1 MRITMDEIAKLAGV
15 SKATVSRV
23 LNDSECGVGEQT
35 RVRVKK
41 IAEELGYSVEQTEKK
56 KNVSFTR
63 YIALILPDITNPF
76 FADLAKSVENSLRRK
91 GYSLVLANTDFSEDN
106 EAAQIREL
114 MVKRLEGILLVP
126 SGIRAREEH
135 DLPRRYQIP
144 MVLLDRKLE
153 GISDI
158 PGVYS
163 NNEYASV
170 ISCEHL
176 IRKGARDIVFI
187 SGPLNVS
194 TSIERF
200 EGYKGARDIVFI
212 SGPLNVSTSIERFEG
227 YKAVL
232 AQHSIPFR
240 PEMCRHGSYTVESG
254 YNAVLELERSG
265 ISYSAILAA
274 NDLMALGALKAVREF
289 GYRVPEDV
297 QIIGFDNIEFSQY
310 CEPSLSTM
318 QQPTFDMGAKAVE
331 LLTGIIEKRDPV
343 QPERLIPK
351 LLMRKT
357 TR

>member
-23 LNDSECGVGEQT
+23 LNDSECGAGEQT
-35 RVRVKK
+35 RLRVKK

-56 KNVSFTR
+56 KNVPFTK

-76 FADLAKSVENSLRRK
+76 FADLAKSVEDSLRRK

-106 EAAQIREL
+106 EVAQIREL
-114 MVKRLEGILLVP
+114 MIKRLEGILLVP
-126 SGIRAREEH
+126 SGVRAREEH
-135 DLPRRYQIP
+135 ALPRRYQIP
-144 MVLLDRKLE
+144 MVLVDRKLE

-170 ISCEHL
+170 ISCEYL
-176 IRKGARDIVFI
+176 IR
-187 SGPLNVS
+187 
-194 TSIERF
+194 
-200 EGYKGARDIVFI
+200 KGARDIVFI

-265 ISYSAILAA
+265 ICYNAILAA

-318 QQPTFDMGAKAVE
+318 QQPTFDMGAKAVD

>member
-76 FADLAKSVENSLRRK
+76 FADLAKSVEQSLRRK

-106 EAAQIREL
+106 EAAQMREL

-144 MVLLDRKLE
+144 MVLMDRKLE

-176 IRKGARDIVFI
+176 IR
-187 SGPLNVS
+187 
-194 TSIERF
+194 
-200 EGYKGARDIVFI
+200 KGARDIVFI

>member
-63 YIALILPDITNPF
+63 YVALILPDITNPF
-76 FADLAKSVENSLRRK
+76 FADLAKSVEQSLRRK

-114 MVKRLEGILLVP
+114 MVKHLEGILLVP

-170 ISCEHL
+170 ISCEYL
-176 IRKGARDIVFI
+176 IR
-187 SGPLNVS
+187 
-194 TSIERF
+194 
-200 EGYKGARDIVFI
+200 KGARDIVFI

>member
-15 SKATVSRV
+15 SKATVSRA

-76 FADLAKSVENSLRRK
+76 FADLAKSVEDSLRRK

-144 MVLLDRKLE
+144 MVLMDRKLE

-176 IRKGARDIVFI
+176 IR
-187 SGPLNVS
+187 
-194 TSIERF
+194 
-200 EGYKGARDIVFI
+200 KGARDIVFI

>member
-76 FADLAKSVENSLRRK
+76 FADLAKSVEDSLRRK

-200 EGYKGARDIVFI
+200 EGYK
-212 SGPLNVSTSIERFEG
+212 
-227 YKAVL
+227 AVL
-232 AQHSIPFR
+232 AQRSIPFR

>member
-76 FADLAKSVENSLRRK
+76 FADLAKSVEDSLRRK

-114 MVKRLEGILLVP
+114 MVKHLEGILLVP

-144 MVLLDRKLE
+144 MVLMDRKLE

-176 IRKGARDIVFI
+176 IR
-187 SGPLNVS
+187 
-194 TSIERF
+194 
-200 EGYKGARDIVFI
+200 KGARDIVFI

>member
-23 LNDSECGVGEQT
+23 LNDSECGGGEQT

-56 KNVSFTR
+56 NISFTR

-76 FADLAKSVENSLRRK
+76 FADLAKSVEDSLRRK

-176 IRKGARDIVFI
+176 IR
-187 SGPLNVS
+187 
-194 TSIERF
+194 
-200 EGYKGARDIVFI
+200 KGARDIVFI

>member
-35 RVRVKK
+35 RVLVKK

-76 FADLAKSVENSLRRK
+76 FADLAKSVEQSLRRK

-114 MVKRLEGILLVP
+114 MVKHLEGILLVP

-176 IRKGARDIVFI
+176 IR
-187 SGPLNVS
+187 
-194 TSIERF
+194 
-200 EGYKGARDIVFI
+200 KGARDIVFI

>member
-76 FADLAKSVENSLRRK
+76 FADLAKSVEDSLRRK

-144 MVLLDRKLE
+144 MVLMDRKLE

-163 NNEYASV
+163 NNEYAAV

-176 IRKGARDIVFI
+176 IR
-187 SGPLNVS
+187 
-194 TSIERF
+194 
-200 EGYKGARDIVFI
+200 KGARDIVFI

>member
-76 FADLAKSVENSLRRK
+76 FADLAKSVENSLRKK

-176 IRKGARDIVFI
+176 IR
-187 SGPLNVS
+187 
-194 TSIERF
+194 
-200 EGYKGARDIVFI
+200 KGARDIVFI

>member
-76 FADLAKSVENSLRRK
+76 FADLAKSVEDSLRRK

-106 EAAQIREL
+106 EADQIREM

-144 MVLLDRKLE
+144 MVLMDRKLE

-200 EGYKGARDIVFI
+200 EGYR
-212 SGPLNVSTSIERFEG
+212 
-227 YKAVL
+227 AVL

>member
-76 FADLAKSVENSLRRK
+76 FADLAKSVEDSLRRK

-144 MVLLDRKLE
+144 MVLMDRKLE

-200 EGYKGARDIVFI
+200 EGYK
-212 SGPLNVSTSIERFEG
+212 
-227 YKAVL
+227 AVL

-240 PEMCRHGSYTVESG
+240 PEMCRHGSYTVEGG

-297 QIIGFDNIEFSQY
+297 QIIGFDSIEFSQY

>member
-23 LNDSECGVGEQT
+23 LNDSECGVGERT

-76 FADLAKSVENSLRRK
+76 FADLAKSVEDSLRRK

-144 MVLLDRKLE
+144 MVLMDRKLE

-176 IRKGARDIVFI
+176 IR
-187 SGPLNVS
+187 
-194 TSIERF
+194 
-200 EGYKGARDIVFI
+200 KGARDIVFI

>member
-76 FADLAKSVENSLRRK
+76 FADLAKSVEQSLRRK

-144 MVLLDRKLE
+144 MVLMDRKLE

-176 IRKGARDIVFI
+176 IR
-187 SGPLNVS
+187 
-194 TSIERF
+194 
-200 EGYKGARDIVFI
+200 KGARDIVFI

-265 ISYSAILAA
+265 VSYSAILAA

>member
-41 IAEELGYSVEQTEKK
+41 IAEELGYSVEQAEKK

-76 FADLAKSVENSLRRK
+76 FADLAKSVEQSLRRK

-114 MVKRLEGILLVP
+114 MVKHLEGILLVP

-176 IRKGARDIVFI
+176 IR
-187 SGPLNVS
+187 
-194 TSIERF
+194 
-200 EGYKGARDIVFI
+200 KGARDIVFI

>member
-76 FADLAKSVENSLRRK
+76 FADLAKSVEQSLRRK

-126 SGIRAREEH
+126 SSIRAREEH

-144 MVLLDRKLE
+144 MVLMDRKLE

-176 IRKGARDIVFI
+176 IR
-187 SGPLNVS
+187 
-194 TSIERF
+194 
-200 EGYKGARDIVFI
+200 KGARDIVFI

>member
-76 FADLAKSVENSLRRK
+76 FADLAKSVEQSLRRK

-106 EAAQIREL
+106 EAAQIREM

-144 MVLLDRKLE
+144 MVLVDRKLE

-176 IRKGARDIVFI
+176 IR
-187 SGPLNVS
+187 
-194 TSIERF
+194 
-200 EGYKGARDIVFI
+200 KGARDIVFI

>member
-35 RVRVKK
+35 RVWVKK

-200 EGYKGARDIVFI
+200 EGYK
-212 SGPLNVSTSIERFEG
+212 
-227 YKAVL
+227 AVL

>member
-1 MRITMDEIAKLAGV
+1 MRITMNEIAKLAGV

-56 KNVSFTR
+56 NVSFAR

-76 FADLAKSVENSLRRK
+76 FADLAKSVEDSLRRK

-144 MVLLDRKLE
+144 MVLMDRKLE

-176 IRKGARDIVFI
+176 IR
-187 SGPLNVS
+187 
-194 TSIERF
+194 
-200 EGYKGARDIVFI
+200 KGARDIVFI

>member
-23 LNDSECGVGEQT
+23 LNESECGVGEQT

-56 KNVSFTR
+56 KNVSFTT

-76 FADLAKSVENSLRRK
+76 FADLAKSVEQSLRRK

-144 MVLLDRKLE
+144 MVLMDRKLE

-176 IRKGARDIVFI
+176 IR
-187 SGPLNVS
+187 
-194 TSIERF
+194 
-200 EGYKGARDIVFI
+200 KGARDIVFI

>member
-91 GYSLVLANTDFSEDN
+91 GYSLVLANTDFSEEN

-176 IRKGARDIVFI
+176 IR
-187 SGPLNVS
+187 
-194 TSIERF
+194 
-200 EGYKGARDIVFI
+200 KGARDIVFI

-310 CEPSLSTM
+310 CDPSLSTM

-331 LLTGIIEKRDPV
+331 LLTGIIEKKDPV

>member
-63 YIALILPDITNPF
+63 YVALILPDITNPF

-114 MVKRLEGILLVP
+114 MVKHLEGILLVP

-144 MVLLDRKLE
+144 MVLMDRKLE

-176 IRKGARDIVFI
+176 IR
-187 SGPLNVS
+187 
-194 TSIERF
+194 
-200 EGYKGARDIVFI
+200 KGARDIVFI

-318 QQPTFDMGAKAVE
+318 PQPTFDMGAKAVE
-331 LLTGIIEKRDPV
+331 LVTGIIEKRDPV

>member
-56 KNVSFTR
+56 NISFTR

-76 FADLAKSVENSLRRK
+76 FADLAKSVEDSLRRK

-200 EGYKGARDIVFI
+200 EGYK
-212 SGPLNVSTSIERFEG
+212 
-227 YKAVL
+227 AVL

-274 NDLMALGALKAVREF
+274 NDLMALGALTAVREF

>member
-76 FADLAKSVENSLRRK
+76 FADLAKSVEHSLLGK

-144 MVLLDRKLE
+144 MVLVDRKLE

-176 IRKGARDIVFI
+176 IR
-187 SGPLNVS
+187 
-194 TSIERF
+194 
-200 EGYKGARDIVFI
+200 KGARDIVFI

-265 ISYSAILAA
+265 VSYSAILAA

>member
-76 FADLAKSVENSLRRK
+76 FADLAKSVEQSLRRK

-114 MVKRLEGILLVP
+114 MVKHLEGILLVP

-135 DLPRRYQIP
+135 DLPKRYQIP

-176 IRKGARDIVFI
+176 IR
-187 SGPLNVS
+187 
-194 TSIERF
+194 
-200 EGYKGARDIVFI
+200 KGARDIVFI

-318 QQPTFDMGAKAVE
+318 QQPTFDMGEKAVE

>member
-63 YIALILPDITNPF
+63 YVALILPDITNPF

-114 MVKRLEGILLVP
+114 MVKHLEGILLVP

-144 MVLLDRKLE
+144 MVLMDRKLE

-176 IRKGARDIVFI
+176 IR
-187 SGPLNVS
+187 
-194 TSIERF
+194 
-200 EGYKGARDIVFI
+200 KGARDIVFI

>member
-76 FADLAKSVENSLRRK
+76 FADLAKSVEHSLRRK

-144 MVLLDRKLE
+144 MVLVDRKLE

-176 IRKGARDIVFI
+176 IR
-187 SGPLNVS
+187 
-194 TSIERF
+194 
-200 EGYKGARDIVFI
+200 KGARDIVFI

>member
-56 KNVSFTR
+56 NISFTR

-76 FADLAKSVENSLRRK
+76 FADLAKSVEQSLRRK

-144 MVLLDRKLE
+144 MVLMDRKLE

-176 IRKGARDIVFI
+176 IR
-187 SGPLNVS
+187 
-194 TSIERF
+194 
-200 EGYKGARDIVFI
+200 KGARDIVFI

>member
-144 MVLLDRKLE
+144 MVLMDRKLE

-200 EGYKGARDIVFI
+200 EGYK
-212 SGPLNVSTSIERFEG
+212 
-227 YKAVL
+227 AVL

-240 PEMCRHGSYTVESG
+240 PEMCRHGSYTVESV

>member
-200 EGYKGARDIVFI
+200 EGYK
-212 SGPLNVSTSIERFEG
+212 
-227 YKAVL
+227 AVL

>member
-63 YIALILPDITNPF
+63 YIALILPDITTPF
-76 FADLAKSVENSLRRK
+76 FADLAKSVEQSLRRK

-144 MVLLDRKLE
+144 MVLMDRKLE

-176 IRKGARDIVFI
+176 IR
-187 SGPLNVS
+187 
-194 TSIERF
+194 
-200 EGYKGARDIVFI
+200 KGARDIVFI

>member
-76 FADLAKSVENSLRRK
+76 FADLAKSVEQSLRRK

-144 MVLLDRKLE
+144 MVLMDRKLE

-200 EGYKGARDIVFI
+200 EGYK
-212 SGPLNVSTSIERFEG
+212 
-227 YKAVL
+227 AVL

-240 PEMCRHGSYTVESG
+240 PEMCCHGSYTVESG

>member
-76 FADLAKSVENSLRRK
+76 FADLAKSVEQSLRRK

-176 IRKGARDIVFI
+176 IR
-187 SGPLNVS
+187 
-194 TSIERF
+194 
-200 EGYKGARDIVFI
+200 KGARDIVFI

>member
-56 KNVSFTR
+56 NVSFTR

-76 FADLAKSVENSLRRK
+76 FADLAKSVEHSLRRK

-144 MVLLDRKLE
+144 MVLVDRKLE

-176 IRKGARDIVFI
+176 IR
-187 SGPLNVS
+187 
-194 TSIERF
+194 
-200 EGYKGARDIVFI
+200 KGARDIVFI

>member
-76 FADLAKSVENSLRRK
+76 FADLAKSVEDSLRRK

-144 MVLLDRKLE
+144 MVLVDRKLE

-176 IRKGARDIVFI
+176 IR
-187 SGPLNVS
+187 
-194 TSIERF
+194 
-200 EGYKGARDIVFI
+200 KGARDIVFI

-265 ISYSAILAA
+265 VSYSAILAA

>member
-35 RVRVKK
+35 RARVKK

-200 EGYKGARDIVFI
+200 EGYK
-212 SGPLNVSTSIERFEG
+212 
-227 YKAVL
+227 AVL

>member
-76 FADLAKSVENSLRRK
+76 FADLAKSVEDSLRRK

-144 MVLLDRKLE
+144 MVLMDRKLE

-176 IRKGARDIVFI
+176 IR
-187 SGPLNVS
+187 
-194 TSIERF
+194 
-200 EGYKGARDIVFI
+200 KGARDIVFI

-318 QQPTFDMGAKAVE
+318 QQPTFDMGAKVVE